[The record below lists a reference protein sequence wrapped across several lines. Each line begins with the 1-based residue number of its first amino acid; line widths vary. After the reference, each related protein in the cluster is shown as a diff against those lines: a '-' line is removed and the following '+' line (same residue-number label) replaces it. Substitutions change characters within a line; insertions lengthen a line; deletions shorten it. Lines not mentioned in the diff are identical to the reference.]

1 MQLDIDRYRH
11 FVDRFDMPEE
21 AKVAVLTQVW
31 GMMGSFVDRAFGDA
45 PEQQLRL
52 GMMGSQLKSSG
63 TSAAKQLESL
73 ASESTTALDCEEPL
87 NPTFNDAAGPKPPAR
102 KRRR

>member
-1 MQLDIDRYRH
+1 MQLDINRYRH
-11 FVDRFDMPEE
+11 FVDRFDMHEE

-45 PEQQLRL
+45 PEQQLR
-52 GMMGSQLKSSG
+52 MGLMGNQRG
-63 TSAAKQLESL
+63 TSAAKQLETL

-87 NPTFNDAAGPKPPAR
+87 TPTFNDAARPKPPAR

>member
-11 FVDRFDMPEE
+11 FIDRFDMPEE

-31 GMMGSFVDRAFGDA
+31 SMMGSFVDRAFGQA

-52 GMMGSQLKSSG
+52 GMMGNQRG
-63 TSAAKQLESL
+63 TSAAKQLKSL
-73 ASESTTALDCEEPL
+73 ASESPCGLDSEEPL
-87 NPTFNDAAGPKPPAR
+87 TPKFNDAAGPKPPAR